1 MTHERIQ
8 SHLAGPP
15 GTSDKE
21 KEGDHMYG
29 VEGGVLRYKLNAVAL
44 LFKSFKLAIIQGVFT
59 FRALTTEWKSG
70 LSVDVTRVVLQCMIL
85 MCSGLCLHAPIRQGE
100 PHILAIVS
108 GRPKVSQPLCTKSL
122 ARVEDQTGA
131 E

>member
-59 FRALTTEWKSG
+59 FRASTTEWKSV
-70 LSVDVTRVVLQCMIL
+70 LRVDVTRVVLHYMDL
-85 MCSGLCLHAPIRQGE
+85 LYGALCPHAPIHR
-100 PHILAIVS
+100 VS
-108 GRPKVSQPLCTKSL
+108 LKVWPESQAGVK
-122 ARVEDQTGA
+122 
-131 E
+131 